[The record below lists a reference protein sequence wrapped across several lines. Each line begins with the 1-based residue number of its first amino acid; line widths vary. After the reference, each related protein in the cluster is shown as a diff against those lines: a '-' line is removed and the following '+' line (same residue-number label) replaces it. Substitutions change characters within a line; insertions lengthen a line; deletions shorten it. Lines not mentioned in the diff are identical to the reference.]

1 MVEKLIKYYSKES
14 IHNRYNKQ
22 LSGLV
27 LFFTIFLIIIII
39 LFNILFSINK
49 LSINFFK
56 FYTIISLLSFVII
69 IGCIIKLIREFLKK
83 YNISSFSKIKSETFE
98 IDKIKIKK
106 FLINNNLYSK
116 DKINIL
122 IKEINNHVSL
132 KNNKEK
138 VVTMAL
144 ILTNIISTGFFI
156 INYRDQYNSINYNEA
171 IEKAIIVYFVASI
184 IYVFINISYN
194 NIIFFIEMLNDIRNK
209 NVDYKMLIHILNDIM
224 ITEDF
229 NNETIS
235 VSNIIKN
242 KIKSLIKL

>member
-1 MVEKLIKYYSKES
+1 M
-14 IHNRYNKQ
+14 
-22 LSGLV
+22 
-27 LFFTIFLIIIII
+27 
-39 LFNILFSINK
+39 
-49 LSINFFK
+49 
-56 FYTIISLLSFVII
+56 
-69 IGCIIKLIREFLKK
+69 
-83 YNISSFSKIKSETFE
+83 
-98 IDKIKIKK
+98 
-106 FLINNNLYSK
+106 INNNLYSK

-171 IEKAIIVYFVASI
+171 IEKAIIVYFVANI

>member
-1 MVEKLIKYYSKES
+1 
-14 IHNRYNKQ
+14 
-22 LSGLV
+22 
-27 LFFTIFLIIIII
+27 
-39 LFNILFSINK
+39 
-49 LSINFFK
+49 
-56 FYTIISLLSFVII
+56 
-69 IGCIIKLIREFLKK
+69 
-83 YNISSFSKIKSETFE
+83 
-98 IDKIKIKK
+98 
-106 FLINNNLYSK
+106 
-116 DKINIL
+116 
-122 IKEINNHVSL
+122 
-132 KNNKEK
+132 
-138 VVTMAL
+138 MAL

-171 IEKAIIVYFVASI
+171 IEKAIIVYFVANI

>member
-98 IDKIKIKK
+98 
-106 FLINNNLYSK
+106 
-116 DKINIL
+116 
-122 IKEINNHVSL
+122 KEINNHVSL